1 MKMKAMN
8 LYPMTLIS
16 MDLGRFHM
24 ESTRFRP
31 MKFADISRIFSG
43 RFPDILRI
51 FPGHF
56 FLKKDIN
63 ILRAFPGYFA
73 DISRTF
79 EILRTFPGYFPDV
92 SRTFCGYFPDIFPY
106 GIGSIPYGIRSFPN
120 GIRSISFGIRS
131 IPYGFDLIILEVI
144 GNSTKNSKNYAD
156 FRVKIFILHLFNCSD
171 F

>member
-1 MKMKAMN
+1 
-8 LYPMTLIS
+8 

-43 RFPDILRI
+43 HFPDIFRI
-51 FPGHF
+51 FSGHF
-56 FLKKDIN
+56 FEKKISKFYGH
-63 ILRAFPGYFA
+63 FP
-73 DISRTF
+73 D
-79 EILRTFPGYFPDV
+79 ILRTFPGHLRFCGHFPDV

-106 GIGSIPYGIRSFPN
+106 GIGSIPYGIRSIPYGTRSISN
-120 GIRSISFGIRS
+120 GIRSVSFGIRS

-144 GNSTKNSKNYAD
+144 GNSTKNSKNYAN
-156 FRVKIFILHLFNCSD
+156 FRVKILILHLFNCSH